1 MEPVDATVLVK
12 ALVVAMQRDDD
23 EEFLEYLINNIADAT
38 AALMAALDE
47 LLKESNKDERTL
59 V

>member
-1 MEPVDATVLVK
+1 MEHVNAEDLVS
-12 ALVVAMQRDDD
+12 AMVVAMGRDED
-23 EEFLEYLINNIADAT
+23 EEFIDFLINNVGEAT
-38 AALMAALDE
+38 AALMAALEE

>member
-1 MEPVDATVLVK
+1 MDVSAQELVA

-23 EEFLEYLINNIADAT
+23 EEFMEFLINNIADAT
-38 AALMAALDE
+38 AALTAALEE